1 MINHRGGHF
10 MKRDMSAFDAG
21 FFEIGAQ
28 ESRAMDPQQR
38 LLLETSYEA
47 LENAGMPLE
56 QVKGSNTGVYVAA
69 FAHDYEVSRPRWARN
84 CTCTWVESD
93 FGHPSAYDA
102 QR

>member
-1 MINHRGGHF
+1 MNHRGGHF
-10 MKRDMSAFDAG
+10 IKRDMSAFDAS

-47 LENAGMPLE
+47 LENAGLPLE
-56 QVKGSNTGVYVAA
+56 KVKGSNTGVYVAA
-69 FAHDYEVSRPRWARN
+69 FAHDYEVSRPKFIVPIPR
-84 CTCTWVESD
+84 
-93 FGHPSAYDA
+93 FILILGHSAAHDA